1 MADPNL
7 NDPAAWINLGVA
19 GAFLGAFLTGKVY
32 SEKTITK
39 IETERDRAVEA
50 AQRREDQLRAERDR
64 ALAERDEMVGVITD
78 FNHTAAGMLQV
89 LQGVTPPPR
98 APQVPRTQPRR
109 GEQR

>member
-39 IETERDRAVEA
+39 IETERDRAVA
-50 AQRREDQLRAERDR
+50 AAEKREDLLRIERDR
-64 ALAERDEMVGVITD
+64 ALAERDEMIGVITD
-78 FNHTAAGMLQV
+78 FNHTAAGMIQL
-89 LQGVTPPPR
+89 LGGSS
-98 APQVPRTQPRR
+98 APRTQPRR
-109 GEQR
+109 GNG